1 MAVIEKAILLVKMS
15 TFRLMNKGSLARTSQ
30 FVLKE
35 VLTMSTGSIGS
46 MALALAA
53 GIVIGVVFQSLKIPS
68 PAPPFLGL
76 LGLAGMFVGQ
86 RLIPWIQQWLNHK

>member
-1 MAVIEKAILLVKMS
+1 
-15 TFRLMNKGSLARTSQ
+15 
-30 FVLKE
+30 
-35 VLTMSTGSIGS
+35 MSTGSIGS

-53 GIVIGVVFQSLKIPS
+53 GIVIGIVFQSLKIPS

-76 LGLAGMFVGQ
+76 LGLTGMYVGQ

>member
-1 MAVIEKAILLVKMS
+1 MGE
-15 TFRLMNKGSLARTSQ
+15 MN
-30 FVLKE
+30 
-35 VLTMSTGSIGS
+35 IGP

-76 LGLAGMFVGQ
+76 LGLAGMFLGQ
-86 RLIPWIQQWLNHK
+86 RLIPWIQHWFSSK